1 MHGGHNLYIFLNWM
15 FTAAP
20 ESLLK
25 TACGR
30 TGKGCVPQSDIDSL
44 GAVSGEAG
52 SACYISNIVL
62 DVELTDNPREC
73 LMQLVTIDN
82 RHIIAAPKSV
92 PQENCGPSKKCKVNM
107 PKRFFNQFQ
116 ANPNFKLPSSLV
128 GTISQMKTYLF
139 TQ

>member
-1 MHGGHNLYIFLNWM
+1 
-15 FTAAP
+15 
-20 ESLLK
+20 
-25 TACGR
+25 
-30 TGKGCVPQSDIDSL
+30 L
-44 GAVSGEAG
+44 GAVSRKAG

-82 RHIIAAPKSV
+82 RYIIAAPKIV
-92 PQENCGPSKKCKVNM
+92 PQENYDPSKKCKVNI

-116 ANPNFKLPSSLV
+116 ANPNFKLPTSLLV

-139 TQ
+139 RQ